1 MKIYLICVHGVL
13 VKDIVG
19 LFIKKI
25 KNKKELF
32 FVIVIYQ
39 A

>member
-13 VKDIVG
+13 VEDIVG
-19 LFIKKI
+19 LFIKKL

-32 FVIVIYQ
+32 FEIAIYQ